1 MNDDIFYG
9 LNEQAMAVFSV
20 EVAGFLTSDAGKKA
34 AKDMDDITEA
44 QVLIEVAKMAQDNL
58 RVLAAIAHLAAV
70 HLQRAVDAGDAE
82 MELTTKT
89 VKFAKAVKLGASN
102 KGKRPQ

>member
-20 EVAGFLTSDAGKKA
+20 EFAGFLTSDGGKKA
-34 AKDMDDITEA
+34 VKNMDDLTEA
-44 QVLIEVAKMAQDNL
+44 KVLVEVAKMAQNDL
-58 RVLAAIAHLAAV
+58 RVLAAIAHLVAL

-82 MELTTKT
+82 MDLTTKT